1 MLESFPR
8 PRSPSSPF
16 LARSLLRFRRSLI
29 FSIAVAESDFE
40 LRLGDGDLDLGVSD
54 PILSSEFFDSLPGRV
69 FPPLAAAA
77 PFLLLLLSGCLPLT
91 CSVFITAFFNASADD
106 FVDTTELRLLE
117 FPGSDGDLG
126 GWDDDVSLPGDVL
139 EDDEDARAVEVFVGL
154 GEMLGPFPRGGEALL
169 TLLLMLLP

>member
-8 PRSPSSPF
+8 SRSPSSTF

-29 FSIAVAESDFE
+29 FSTAVAESDFE

-54 PILSSEFFDSLPGRV
+54 PILSSEFFDSLPRRV
-69 FPPLAAAA
+69 SPPFAAAA
-77 PFLLLLLSGCLPLT
+77 PFLLLLLSDCLPLT

-106 FVDTTELRLLE
+106 FVDATELRLLE
-117 FPGSDGDLG
+117 FRGSDGDLG
-126 GWDDDVSLPGDVL
+126 GWDDVSLPGDVL